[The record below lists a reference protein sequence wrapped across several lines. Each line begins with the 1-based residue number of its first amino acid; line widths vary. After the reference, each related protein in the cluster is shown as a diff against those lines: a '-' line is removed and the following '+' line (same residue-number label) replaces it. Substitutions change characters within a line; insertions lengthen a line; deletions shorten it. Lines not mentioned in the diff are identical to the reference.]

1 MAIRLLASLDS
12 LINASKNLITS
23 NKTVIGD
30 LILDASHIENIKYSS
45 KLTDHYVENGSVIS
59 DHILLQP
66 VSLSLEGSI
75 TDDSIDIVGYAQNIF
90 NLPNISFSNSILSN
104 KGPRQ
109 VAAYELL
116 TGLYNSKSLV
126 TVVAYLD
133 TFTNMA
139 IENLVFPNDANTG
152 NRLFFKIELKKANFA
167 IVETV
172 NIGTGSNNLGINS
185 GKNLQDMVSKKTNL
199 GIQQTGDPK
208 PKEIANADST
218 IATWT
223 GVNKKF
229 FPSLGR

>member
-12 LINASKNLITS
+12 LINANKNLLVA
-23 NKTVIGD
+23 NKTIIGD
-30 LILDASHIENIKYSS
+30 LILDASHMEDIKYIS
-45 KLTDHYVENGSVIS
+45 KLTDHYVEDGSVIS

-66 VSLSLEGSI
+66 VSLSLVGSV
-75 TDDSIDIVGYAQNIF
+75 TDDSIDIVGFAQSFF
-90 NLPNISFSNSILSN
+90 NLPKFVTSNISNRGA
-104 KGPRQ
+104 KQ

-133 TFTNMA
+133 TFTDMA

-167 IVETV
+167 TVKTV
-172 NIGTGSNNLGINS
+172 NVGTLSGSGSINS

-199 GIQQTGDPK
+199 GIQQTQAPQ
-208 PKEIANADST
+208 PKEVANADST
-218 IATWT
+218 FAVWS

>member
-12 LINASKNLITS
+12 LINANKNLLVA
-23 NKTVIGD
+23 NKTIIGD

-45 KLTDHYVENGSVIS
+45 KLTDHYVEDGSVIS

-66 VSLSLEGSI
+66 ISLSIEGSI
-75 TDDSIDIVGYAQNIF
+75 TDDSIDIVGYAQSFF
-90 NLPNISFSNSILSN
+90 NLPSFISSNLSN
-104 KGPRQ
+104 KGAKQ

-133 TFTNMA
+133 TFTDMA

-167 IVETV
+167 TVKTV
-172 NIGTGSNNLGINS
+172 NVGTLSGSGNINS

-199 GIQQTGDPK
+199 GIQQTQVPQA
-208 PKEIANADST
+208 KE
-218 IATWT
+218 
-223 GVNKKF
+223 
-229 FPSLGR
+229 SLGGASTLAKWVGI

>member
-1 MAIRLLASLDS
+1 MAIKLLASLDS
-12 LINASKNLITS
+12 LINASKNLLVA

-66 VSLSLEGSI
+66 ISFSLEGSI
-75 TDDSIDIVGYAQNIF
+75 TDDSIDIVGYAQSFF
-90 NLPNISFSNSILSN
+90 NLPKFNISNISNRGA
-104 KGPRQ
+104 KQ

-116 TGLYNSKSLV
+116 TSLYNSKSLV

-133 TFTNMA
+133 TFTDMA

-167 IVETV
+167 TVKTV
-172 NIGTGSNNLGINS
+172 NVGTLSGSGGINS

-199 GIQQTGDPK
+199 GIQQTQIPK
-208 PKEIANADST
+208 AKEVQDGAST
-218 IATWT
+218 LAKWVGI
-223 GVNKKF
+223 
-229 FPSLGR
+229 

>member
-12 LINASKNLITS
+12 LINANKNLLVA
-23 NKTVIGD
+23 NKTIIGD

-75 TDDSIDIVGYAQNIF
+75 TDDSIDIVGYAQSFF
-90 NLPNISFSNSILSN
+90 NLPTFINNNISN
-104 KGPRQ
+104 KGAKQ
-109 VAAYELL
+109 IAAYELL
-116 TGLYNSKSLV
+116 TNLYNSKSLV

-133 TFTNMA
+133 TFTDMA

-167 IVETV
+167 VVKTV
-172 NIGTGSNNLGINS
+172 NVGTLSSGGSINS

-199 GIQQTGDPK
+199 GVQQTEDPK
-208 PKEIANADST
+208 PKEVENADSVAA
-218 IATWT
+218 IWT
-223 GVNKKF
+223 GVNKKKF
-229 FPSLGR
+229 LSLGR

>member
-1 MAIRLLASLDS
+1 MAIKLLANLDS
-12 LINASKNLITS
+12 LINAGKNLLIA

-66 VSLSLEGSI
+66 VSFSLEGSV
-75 TDDSIDIVGYAQNIF
+75 TDDSIDIVGYAQSFF
-90 NLPNISFSNSILSN
+90 NLPKFNSSNISNRGAKQI
-104 KGPRQ
+104 
-109 VAAYELL
+109 AAYELL
-116 TGLYNSKSLV
+116 TSLYNSKSLV

-133 TFTNMA
+133 TFTDMA

-167 IVETV
+167 TVKTV
-172 NIGTGSNNLGINS
+172 NVGTLSSSGSINS

-199 GIQQTGDPK
+199 GIQQTQIPK
-208 PKEIANADST
+208 AKEVQDGAST
-218 IATWT
+218 LAKWVGI
-223 GVNKKF
+223 
-229 FPSLGR
+229 

>member
-1 MAIRLLASLDS
+1 MAIKLLASLDS
-12 LINASKNLITS
+12 LINASKNLLVA

-66 VSLSLEGSI
+66 ISFSLEGSI
-75 TDDSIDIVGYAQNIF
+75 TDDSIDIVGYAQSFF
-90 NLPNISFSNSILSN
+90 NLPKFNISNISNRGA
-104 KGPRQ
+104 KQ

-116 TGLYNSKSLV
+116 TSLYNSKSLV

-133 TFTNMA
+133 TFTDMA

-167 IVETV
+167 TVKTV
-172 NIGTGSNNLGINS
+172 NVGTLSGNGSINS

-199 GIQQTGDPK
+199 GIQQTQIPK
-208 PKEIANADST
+208 AKEVQDGAST
-218 IATWT
+218 LAKWVGI
-223 GVNKKF
+223 
-229 FPSLGR
+229 

>member
-12 LINASKNLITS
+12 LINANKNLLTF
-23 NKTVIGD
+23 NKTIIGD

-90 NLPNISFSNSILSN
+90 NLPKISFANTILSN
-104 KGPRQ
+104 KGAKQ

-116 TGLYNSKSLV
+116 TSLYNSKSLV

-133 TFTNMA
+133 TFTDMA

-167 IVETV
+167 TV
-172 NIGTGSNNLGINS
+172 KMVNVGTLSGSTNS

-199 GIQQTGDPK
+199 GIQQTQIPQA
-208 PKEIANADST
+208 KEIQGGAST
-218 IATWT
+218 LAKWF
-223 GVNKKF
+223 GV
-229 FPSLGR
+229 

>member
-12 LINASKNLITS
+12 LINANKNLLVA
-23 NKTVIGD
+23 NKTIIGD
-30 LILDASHIENIKYSS
+30 LILDASHMEDIKYISN
-45 KLTDHYVENGSVIS
+45 LTDHYVEDGSVIS

-66 VSLSLEGSI
+66 VSLSLVGSV
-75 TDDSIDIVGYAQNIF
+75 TDDSIDIVGYAQSFF
-90 NLPNISFSNSILSN
+90 NLPKFITSNISNRGA
-104 KGPRQ
+104 KQ

-133 TFTNMA
+133 TFTDMA
-139 IENLVFPNDANTG
+139 IENLTFNNDANTG

-167 IVETV
+167 TVKTV
-172 NIGTGSNNLGINS
+172 NVGTLS

-199 GIQQTGDPK
+199 GIQQTQAPQ
-208 PKEIANADST
+208 PKEVANADS
-218 IATWT
+218 AFAVWS

>member
-1 MAIRLLASLDS
+1 MAIKLLANLDS
-12 LINASKNLITS
+12 LINAGKNLLIA

-66 VSLSLEGSI
+66 VSFSLEGSV
-75 TDDSIDIVGYAQNIF
+75 TDDSIDIVGYAQSFF
-90 NLPNISFSNSILSN
+90 NLPKFNSSNISNRGAKQI
-104 KGPRQ
+104 
-109 VAAYELL
+109 AAYELL
-116 TGLYNSKSLV
+116 TSLYNSKSLV

-133 TFTNMA
+133 TFTDMA

-167 IVETV
+167 TVKTV
-172 NIGTGSNNLGINS
+172 NVGTISSSGSINS

-199 GIQQTGDPK
+199 GIQQTQIPK
-208 PKEIANADST
+208 AKEVQDGAST
-218 IATWT
+218 LAKWVGI
-223 GVNKKF
+223 
-229 FPSLGR
+229 